1 MVTKLVNLTC
11 TSWGER
17 RVIVTCP
24 SCAIRIEWMVDKF
37 SDTEATLKKLAEGK
51 EHRCHK
57 CNYIYLLRLRSPLQR
72 LAKRLNSEKNIL

>member
-1 MVTKLVNLTC
+1 
-11 TSWGER
+11 
-17 RVIVTCP
+17 
-24 SCAIRIEWMVDKF
+24 MVDKF